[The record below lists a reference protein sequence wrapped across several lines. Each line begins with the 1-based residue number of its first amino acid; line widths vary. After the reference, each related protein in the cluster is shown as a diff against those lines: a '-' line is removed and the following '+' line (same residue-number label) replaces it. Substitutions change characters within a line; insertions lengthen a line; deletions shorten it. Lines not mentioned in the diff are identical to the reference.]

1 MPFPTRPQALL
12 CGALLL
18 TLTVPAFAAEPAK
31 PQRIFIDGVPD
42 TGQFLPNSELLATIG
57 DRKVRVIDYRVGY
70 FGLSGQDRPAA
81 DSLGRAEFLTNM
93 IRKDVLGLR
102 ALAAGYRLNFED
114 RAQIREIHNTVI
126 SNRLFEREV
135 LVNEA
140 VPEDSIRWVYDLY
153 KYDIRARMLFFTDR
167 TEALNALANLRSK
180 KVRWET
186 LALTHT
192 PAAYAATK
200 GEVPFTHF
208 EALPLDL
215 SIGLWPLPIGGISD
229 LIYSATGYQIVQV
242 LERKPR
248 AVPAYE
254 FLRNSIQA
262 RFDDFHSNV
271 KKRRIINE
279 AKLGMEAA
287 YDSTNIAWTSRQFSP
302 AVVVGTESFGQSIM
316 IDENVPEI
324 APEDTSRVLVTH
336 KNGRITVGSLLHA
349 YTDLPPVMRPSL
361 TTAERVADYADAIML
376 APRMIELAV
385 QRGLEDD
392 PAVKRAVANKT
403 EQLLVIKM
411 VEDSVFSRVM
421 VSPKERKDYYEK
433 NRNGF
438 VTYPKVRYATIVRD
452 TRAEAEAI
460 RARIMAGEKAE
471 DIVRADSLRGEFRSG
486 IRELSEGE
494 HDPLNKLL
502 FEELRPGQAQVL
514 GPDSKKTFACFG
526 LLSYEE
532 GRQLPYAEVEGI
544 IDESVR
550 NQKAEA
556 ALNAFVDRL
565 KVGLPIT
572 ARYDLLMRVMLT
584 TPSTDEVLA
593 D

>member
-1 MPFPTRPQALL
+1 MAFPIRSQAVL

-18 TLTVPAFAAEPAK
+18 ALSVPAFAAEPPK
-31 PQRIFIDGVPD
+31 QRVFIDGVPD
-42 TGQFLPNSELLATIG
+42 TGQFLPNSEILATIG
-57 DRKVRVIDYRVGY
+57 DRRVRVIDYRVGY
-70 FGLSGQDRPAA
+70 FGLSGQNRPGT

-102 ALAAGYRLNFED
+102 ALQAGYKLNFED

-140 VPEDSIRWVYDLY
+140 VPEDSIRYVYDLY
-153 KYDIRARMLFFTDR
+153 KYDIRARLLFFTDR
-167 TEALNALANLRSK
+167 GEALTALESLRKKKLRWEALA
-180 KVRWET
+180 
-186 LALTHT
+186 ATHT
-192 PAAYAATK
+192 PPAYAATK

-208 EALPLDL
+208 EDLPLDL
-215 SIGLWPLPIGGISD
+215 SLGLWPLPVGGISD

-248 AVPAYE
+248 PVPAYE
-254 FLRNSIQA
+254 FLRNTIQA

-279 AKLGMEAA
+279 AKQGMDAV
-287 YDSTNIAWTSRQFSP
+287 YDSTHIAWTSRQFSP
-302 AVVVGTESFGQSIM
+302 AVVVGSENFGQSIT

-324 APEDTSRVLVTH
+324 APADTGRVLVTF
-336 KNGRITVGSLLHA
+336 KNGRISVGTLLHA

-385 QRGLEDD
+385 QRGLEND
-392 PAVKRAVANKT
+392 PIVKRAVANKT
-403 EQLLVIKM
+403 EELLVTKM
-411 VEDSVFSRVM
+411 VEDSVFTRVM

-438 VTYPKVRYATIVRD
+438 ITYAKVRYAIIVRD

-460 RARIMAGEKAE
+460 KARIMAGEKAT
-471 DIVRADSLRGEFRSG
+471 DIVRADSLRGEVRTG
-486 IRELSEGE
+486 IREQSEGE
-494 HDPLNKLL
+494 HDALNKLL

-514 GPDSKKTFACFG
+514 GPDSKNAFACFA
-526 LLSYEE
+526 LLEYDP
-532 GRQLPYAEVEGI
+532 GRQLSYAEVEGI
-544 IDESVR
+544 VDESVR
-550 NQKAEA
+550 NLKAEA

-565 KVGLPIT
+565 KAGIPIT
-572 ARYDLLMRVMLT
+572 ARYDLLMRVMLV
-584 TPSTDEVLA
+584 TPTENELGD
-593 D
+593 

>member
-1 MPFPTRPQALL
+1 MSFAIRPLAVL

-18 TLTVPAFAAEPAK
+18 ALSVPAFAAEPPK
-31 PQRIFIDGVPD
+31 QRIFIDGVPD
-42 TGQFLPNSELLATIG
+42 TGQFLPNSEVLATIG
-57 DRKVRVIDYRVGY
+57 DRRVRVIDYRVGY
-70 FGLSGQDRPAA
+70 FGLSGQNRPST

-102 ALAAGYRLNFED
+102 ALQAGYKLNFED

-135 LVNEA
+135 LANEA
-140 VPEDSIRWVYDLY
+140 VPEDSIRYVYGLY
-153 KYDIRARMLFFTDR
+153 KYDIRARLLFFTDR
-167 TEALNALANLRSK
+167 SEALNALENLRKK
-180 KVRWET
+180 KVRWEA
-186 LALTHT
+186 LAATHT
-192 PAAYAATK
+192 PPAYAATK

-208 EALPLDL
+208 EALPLDVSL
-215 SIGLWPLPIGGISD
+215 GLWPLPVGGLSE

-248 AVPAYE
+248 SVPAYE
-254 FLRNSIQA
+254 FLRNTIQA

-279 AKLGMEAA
+279 AKQGMDAV

-302 AVVVGTESFGQSIM
+302 AVVMGSEEFGQSIT

-324 APEDTSRVLVTH
+324 APADTGRLLVTY
-336 KNGRITVGSLLHA
+336 KNGRITVGTLLHA

-385 QRGLEDD
+385 QRGLESD
-392 PAVKRAVANKT
+392 PVVKRAVANKT
-403 EQLLVIKM
+403 EELLVTKM
-411 VEDSVFSRVM
+411 VEDSVFTRVM
-421 VSPKERKDYYEK
+421 VTPKERRDYYEK

-452 TRAEAEAI
+452 TRPEAEAI
-460 RARIMAGEKAE
+460 KARIMAGEKAT
-471 DIVRADSLRGEFRSG
+471 DIAHADSLRGDFRSG

-494 HDPLNKLL
+494 HDPMNKLL

-514 GPDSKKTFACFG
+514 GPDSKKMFACFALIDYEPG
-526 LLSYEE
+526 QQLS
-532 GRQLPYAEVEGI
+532 YAEVEGI

-550 NQKAEA
+550 NLKAEA
-556 ALNAFVDRL
+556 ALNAFVDRI
-565 KVGLPIT
+565 KTGIPIT
-572 ARYDLLMRVMLT
+572 ARYDQLMRVMLV
-584 TPSTDEVLA
+584 TPTESELSD
-593 D
+593 

>member
-1 MPFPTRPQALL
+1 MPFPIRPQALL

-31 PQRIFIDGVPD
+31 PQRVFIDGVPD
-42 TGQFLPNSELLATIG
+42 TGQFLPNSEILATIG

-70 FGLSGQDRPAA
+70 FGLSGQNRPGT

-102 ALAAGYRLNFED
+102 ALTAGYRLNFED

-140 VPEDSIRWVYDLY
+140 VPEDSLRWVYDLY

-167 TEALNALANLRSK
+167 NEALNALDNLRK
-180 KVRWET
+180 KKLRWET
-186 LALTHT
+186 LALAHT

-215 SIGLWPLPIGGISD
+215 SLGLWPLPIGGISD

-248 AVPAYE
+248 SVPAYE
-254 FLRNSIQA
+254 FLRNTIQA

-279 AKLGMEAA
+279 AKQGMEAV

-302 AVVVGTESFGQSIM
+302 AVIVGSETFGQSIT

-324 APEDTSRVLVTH
+324 DPADTSRVLITYR
-336 KNGRITVGSLLHA
+336 NGRITVGTLLHA

-376 APRMIELAV
+376 APRMIELAT
-385 QRGLEDD
+385 QRGLEND
-392 PAVKRAVANKT
+392 PVVTRAIANKT
-403 EQLLVIKM
+403 EELLVTKM
-411 VEDSVFSRVM
+411 VEDSVFTRVM
-421 VSPKERKDYYEK
+421 VTPKERRDYYEK

-452 TRAEAEAI
+452 TRAEADAVK
-460 RARIMAGEKAE
+460 ARIAAGEKA
-471 DIVRADSLRGEFRSG
+471 DAIVHADSLRGDFRSG

-494 HDPLNKLL
+494 HDPMNKLL

-514 GPDSKKTFACFG
+514 GPDSKKMFACFA
-526 LLSYEE
+526 LLDYEP
-532 GRQLPYAEVEGI
+532 GRQLSYAEVEGI

-550 NQKAEA
+550 NMKAEA

-565 KVGLPIT
+565 KAGIPIT
-572 ARYDLLMRVMLT
+572 ARYDQLMRVMLV
-584 TPSTDEVLA
+584 TPTANELLD
-593 D
+593 